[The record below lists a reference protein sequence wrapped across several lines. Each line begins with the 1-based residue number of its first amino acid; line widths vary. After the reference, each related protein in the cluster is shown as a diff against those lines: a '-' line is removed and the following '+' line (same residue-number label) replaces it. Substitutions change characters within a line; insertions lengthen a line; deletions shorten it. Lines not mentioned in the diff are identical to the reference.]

1 MFVEKIPLPQV
12 AFCLG
17 QGDPL
22 EARLLQQGLLKHTA
36 PGLWEVLTREAQA
49 QGEVARDGDF
59 IKLDSIG
66 MPYPVE
72 AAFFLPRHTRQP
84 DGRYLQTP
92 RVLQAWRQE
101 EPMGHEMRYLLE
113 TGLLQHHPE
122 TPEAAFRAFL
132 YGTWQTVAADAV
144 IIFDSIETSPRGTIE
159 EIEFHFIARDEF
171 EKTYR
176 ILPENTPV

>member
-1 MFVEKIPLPQV
+1 MFVEKIPVSQV

-101 EPMGHEMRYLLE
+101 EPMGHEMLYLLE
-113 TGLLQHHPE
+113 TGNTDDDAIVTAQDIPPG
-122 TPEAAFRAFL
+122 TEAEP
-132 YGTWQTVAADAV
+132 GT
-144 IIFDSIETSPRGTIE
+144 TICLT
-159 EIEFHFIARDEF
+159 FTDPNARD
-171 EKTYR
+171 
-176 ILPENTPV
+176 